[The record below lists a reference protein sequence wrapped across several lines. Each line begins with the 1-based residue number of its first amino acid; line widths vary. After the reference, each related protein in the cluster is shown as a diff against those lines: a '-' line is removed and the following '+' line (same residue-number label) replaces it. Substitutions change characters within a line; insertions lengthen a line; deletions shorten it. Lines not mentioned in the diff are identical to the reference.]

1 MQTICEMNLTW
12 PSVPI
17 PWALGNPELLHLAKR
32 TYCDCEIGASP
43 YPVRQVETTNI
54 QSLGIIAGSRELP
67 LLIARE
73 ARRLGIPRIVAV
85 AFHNETSPEI
95 EKVADE
101 VEWLRVGQ
109 LSRLIKAFCRR
120 DVAHCVMAG
129 QIAPKNL
136 FDFRPDLKTAA
147 MLFRLKERNA
157 HTIFGAIGD
166 ELAKG
171 GVTLIDALPWL
182 GQAMPGKG
190 FHIGPKLTRQQ
201 QDDIAF
207 GCRMAKEVSRLEIG
221 QSIVVKEGT
230 VLAVEGFE
238 GTDACLRRGG
248 ELAGPK
254 GGAVAVKVASKNH
267 DMRFDIP
274 CIGRRSLES
283 CAASA
288 IAVLAVESSKT
299 ILLER
304 EEVESLSQAHGIT
317 LTTVTP

>member
-1 MQTICEMNLTW
+1 MRISLGQVFRFRLESATLNYHAW
-12 PSVPI
+12 PSAHI
-17 PWALGNPELLHLAKR
+17 AIAKSR
-32 TYCDCEIGASP
+32 TSP
-43 YPVRQVETTNI
+43 YPVRQVEKTDI

-73 ARRLGIPRIVAV
+73 ARRLGMPRIVAV

-95 EKVADE
+95 EEVTDE

-109 LSRLIKAFCRR
+109 LSKLIKAFSRR

-182 GQAMPGKG
+182 GRAMPGG
-190 FHIGPKLTRQQ
+190 DFHLGPKLSSSSRTT
-201 QDDIAF
+201 
-207 GCRMAKEVSRLEIG
+207 SRL
-221 QSIVVKEGT
+221 
-230 VLAVEGFE
+230 
-238 GTDACLRRGG
+238 
-248 ELAGPK
+248 
-254 GGAVAVKVASKNH
+254 VAVWPRKS
-267 DMRFDIP
+267 R
-274 CIGRRSLES
+274 GSRSANRLW
-283 CAASA
+283 
-288 IAVLAVESSKT
+288 
-299 ILLER
+299 
-304 EEVESLSQAHGIT
+304 
-317 LTTVTP
+317 